1 MEKSKLVMWISEGK
15 ALEPE
20 KTRNSLGLEVGLCLS
35 CRRSSGEVCVV
46 GEKSLGRP
54 RRGVRDGIGGSGSG
68 ALIASMQIG

>member
-46 GEKSLGRP
+46 GEEPWETAGRSKSW
-54 RRGVRDGIGGSGSG
+54 DGGSGSG